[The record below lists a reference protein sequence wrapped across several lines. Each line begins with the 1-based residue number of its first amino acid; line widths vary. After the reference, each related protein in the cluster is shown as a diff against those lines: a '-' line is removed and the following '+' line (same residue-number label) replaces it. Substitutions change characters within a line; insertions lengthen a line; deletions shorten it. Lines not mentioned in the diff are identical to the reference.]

1 MFAVEDGRRG
11 RYHDA
16 ISVFPTAGISVLPAT
31 EQTSAALTAAAHAP
45 PCSGPRRCSG
55 PADYFLGSASIHPP
69 LQVEQRGSIPTHP
82 RSVSLLQLQQ
92 KAPRWT
98 PLQFGH
104 QVRQTTPR
112 QVCWPLSYL
121 LCKTEIPIPDL
132 SYLAICT
139 RFPISTGEWQ
149 QAGHAVNGAAATCTR
164 SILCTRHCLVSV
176 SISVVC

>member
-45 PCSGPRRCSG
+45 PCSGPRRRSD
-55 PADYFLGSASIHPP
+55 PADYFLDSASIHPP
-69 LQVEQRGSIPTHP
+69 LQVERRGSIPTHP

-92 KAPRWT
+92 KAPMWI

-112 QVCWPLSYL
+112 Q

-139 RFPISTGEWQ
+139 RFPIPTGKWQ

-176 SISVVC
+176 SISVLC